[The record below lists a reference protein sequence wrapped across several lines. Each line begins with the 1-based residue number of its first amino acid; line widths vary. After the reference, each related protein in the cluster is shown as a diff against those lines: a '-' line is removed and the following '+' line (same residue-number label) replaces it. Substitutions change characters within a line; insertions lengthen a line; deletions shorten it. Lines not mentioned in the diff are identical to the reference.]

1 MAIDFDAL
9 MERLQPETRDTL
21 VADVRAPVAAAI
33 VGELRA
39 AGLEL
44 KLPPSDEGE
53 APVYLPPDFIDYLEA
68 RASPGGG

>member
-39 AGLEL
+39 A
-44 KLPPSDEGE
+44 S
-53 APVYLPPDFIDYLEA
+53 
-68 RASPGGG
+68 SWPGAQAAAQ